1 MMISTLM
8 LCFVRNEILISMS
21 CFHRRTGVLESLI
34 CLHSL
39 GLWHGDAEERN
50 IARDREDKTFKFIDF
65 CSSTW
70 HDCPGAA
77 VCEETCLARRA
88 TFGPDSNKPLA
99 LLEEDVVKQWGT
111 HVSKKYVDK
120 DTSKKV
126 RKASEPFLKVR
137 LGRLLC
143 AMTVLLMFLVSGW
156 RKRMMTTMTKTTNL
170 GCWSAA

>member
-8 LCFVRNEILISMS
+8 LCFVRNEILIPMS

-39 GLWHGDAEERN
+39 GLWHGDAEGRN
-50 IARDREDKTFKFIDF
+50 IARDRERKTFKFIDF

-70 HDCPGAA
+70 HDCPGVA

-99 LLEEDVVKQWGT
+99 LLEEDVVARYDLKFCNLWELLVESGQI
-111 HVSKKYVDK
+111 
-120 DTSKKV
+120 
-126 RKASEPFLKVR
+126 EPDELAKELKEQADIIEREYGINV
-137 LGRLLC
+137 
-143 AMTVLLMFLVSGW
+143 
-156 RKRMMTTMTKTTNL
+156 
-170 GCWSAA
+170 